1 MEILKLREHIEL
13 SEKAAVW
20 FHSKWN
26 IPIEEYM
33 ESIQECILGT
43 NCVPQWYLA
52 V

>member
-33 ESIQECILGT
+33 ESIQRMYIRD
-43 NCVPQWYLA
+43 
-52 V
+52 